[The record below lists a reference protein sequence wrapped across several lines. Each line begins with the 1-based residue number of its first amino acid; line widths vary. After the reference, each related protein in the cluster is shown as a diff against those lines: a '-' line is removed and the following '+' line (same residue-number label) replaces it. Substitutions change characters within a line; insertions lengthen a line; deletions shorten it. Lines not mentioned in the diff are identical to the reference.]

1 MICFFGQFVLG
12 YRTFGAG
19 CFCNVVMQQF
29 GMAKKLFLL
38 QIKSLFCMIA
48 INHTILHCDKT
59 PEKMPAIK
67 QRESGRAQIIGT
79 AVFQFQSLSSWDM
92 TLQN

>member
-1 MICFFGQFVLG
+1 MGHIN
-12 YRTFGAG
+12 RI
-19 CFCNVVMQQF
+19 
-29 GMAKKLFLL
+29 MANFLKIVKNRLKYSWYLKGLVSTTKLL